1 MAKQISVPRTPASA
15 YNPKRKVS
23 DLLKAHITNL
33 EAVTGQGTAAGPKR
47 KPKTEAQA
55 SAYISEMTRQ
65 LHPALY
71 ASTAPA
77 APAPAPAGVPSAPA
91 VSLAAPAATAKRR
104 RRTARKK
111 KTPARLKSARVV
123 RRRTGKKAGKTRKTR
138 KAKKAGKTA
147 RRSSRY

>member
-1 MAKQISVPRTPASA
+1 MAKQISVPRTPKSA
-15 YNPKRKVS
+15 YNPKRRVS

-33 EAVTGQGTAAGPKR
+33 EAVTGYGTAAGAKR
-47 KPKTEAQA
+47 KPKNEAQA

-71 ASTAPA
+71 ASTALP
-77 APAPAPAGVPSAPA
+77 APAPAPAGVPSAAA
-91 VSLAAPAATAKRR
+91 VSLAAPAARR

-111 KTPARLKSARVV
+111 RPARPKSARAV
-123 RRRTGKKAGKTRKTR
+123 RRRTGKKAGKNRKTKKTK
-138 KAKKAGKTA
+138 KAKKTA

>member
-1 MAKQISVPRTPASA
+1 VAKAIPVPRTPKSA

-33 EAVTGQGTAAGPKR
+33 EAVTGYGTAAGAKR
-47 KPKTEAQA
+47 KPKNEAQA

-71 ASTAPA
+71 ASTAP
-77 APAPAPAGVPSAPA
+77 PAPTPAGVPSAPA
-91 VSLAAPAATAKRR
+91 VSLAVPAAPARRR

-111 KTPARLKSARVV
+111 KTPARPKTARAV
-123 RRRTGKKAGKTRKTR
+123 RRRTGKNAGKTRKPR
-138 KAKKAGKTA
+138 KAKKPRKTTGKP
-147 RRSSRY
+147 SRY

>member
-33 EAVTGQGTAAGPKR
+33 EAVTGYGTAAGSKRRPKN
-47 KPKTEAQA
+47 EAQA

-71 ASTAPA
+71 ASTAP
-77 APAPAPAGVPSAPA
+77 PAPGPAPGGVPSAAA
-91 VSLAAPAATAKRR
+91 VSLAAPAARR
-104 RRTARKK
+104 RRTTRKK
-111 KTPARLKSARVV
+111 KGPARPKPARAAH
-123 RRRTGKKAGKTRKTR
+123 RRTGKTAGKARKTRKT
-138 KAKKAGKTA
+138 KKARKTA
-147 RRSSRY
+147 RRPSRY

>member
-15 YNPKRKVS
+15 YNPKRRVS

-33 EAVTGQGTAAGPKR
+33 EAVTGYGTAAGSKR

-71 ASTAPA
+71 ASATPPAPTPAGASSPAVLSPA
-77 APAPAPAGVPSAPA
+77 APAA
-91 VSLAAPAATAKRR
+91 RR

-111 KTPARLKSARVV
+111 KRPARPKSGRAA

>member
-1 MAKQISVPRTPASA
+1 VAKQISVPRTPASA
-15 YNPKRKVS
+15 YNPKRRVS

-33 EAVTGQGTAAGPKR
+33 EAITGYGTAGSRR

-71 ASTAPA
+71 ASAAP
-77 APAPAPAGVPSAPA
+77 PAPAPTGTSSPA
-91 VSLAAPAATAKRR
+91 VLSLPAPAARR
-104 RRTARKK
+104 RRTARKT
-111 KTPARLKSARVV
+111 KTPARAKSARAS
-123 RRRTGKKAGKTRKTR
+123 RRRTGKKTGKARKTRKTR
-138 KAKKAGKTA
+138 KARKKV